1 MRTSPSL
8 FTAGGTGYWAAE
20 STPFDTFDNL
30 DIYNS
35 SDNRSG
41 IQGNGNASGTVGVY
55 AMIRFRN
62 TASRCAFDA
71 EL

>member
-1 MRTSPSL
+1 MRTGPSL
-8 FTAGGTGYWAAE
+8 FTVGGTGYWAGE

-41 IQGNGNASGTVGVY
+41 IQGNGNASGTVGVF
-55 AMIRFRN
+55 ANIRFRN
-62 TASRCAFDA
+62 TAARCAFDS

>member
-1 MRTSPSL
+1 MRTAPSL
-8 FTAGGTGYWAAE
+8 VTVGGSGYWAAE
-20 STPFDTFDNL
+20 STPFDTFDAL
-30 DIYNS
+30 SIYNS

-41 IQGNGNASGTVGVY
+41 INGTTNVSGTIGVY

-62 TASRCAFDA
+62 TAARCAFNA